1 MDFSVETLSQLL
13 LAFKFFSEI
22 ILLKEAY
29 LAMLF
34 LFISIILF
42 IFSGLVQIFF
52 KEKLKVIIFTF
63 FSIIAII
70 LGLIPTIIVLFNNE
84 KLFKTTNFSGL
95 IGNVNFVLDPLSAFF
110 TLIILAISLLCIIY
124 SRKYLEPY
132 VKLQPI
138 NNSELQSTHDQNGML
153 NSLTKGTNEVRVS
166 DPACGVQHC
175 MSELPCDPCNKDG
188 ASSGKNLGLR
198 VVLKDISA
206 HYFFFNLFVAS
217 MILVVTVQNIL
228 FFLIC
233 WEIMS
238 LSSFFLLLFDSEK
251 KEVRQIAINY
261 LITMQIGVLFLLS
274 GFILLNLNTGS
285 LDFTSFQGH
294 ISNII
299 FILLLIGFGIKSGF
313 VPFHT
318 WLPKA
323 HPIAP
328 SHISAMM
335 SGVMIKTG
343 IYGLLRLLTFIECPS
358 LFLSY
363 LVLFIGIISAFFG
376 ILYAITQRDYKKMLA
391 YSSVENMG
399 LIAISLGVAMLGL
412 SYHNYLMTCLGF
424 LGVFAHI
431 LNHAIFKP
439 LLFLTSGSVL
449 SKVRTTDCEKLG
461 GLIKSMPY
469 TATLFLIGSLAI
481 CALPPFNGFVS
492 EFFIYLAMLNGI
504 STNNHFLFPV
514 LIISIG
520 VLAFVGAMVLI
531 AFTNMFSSIFL
542 GSPRGEKA
550 LNVTEES
557 PKSMLIPIAV
567 LAAAALLIG
576 LFPQYFMQILISP
589 CNMFLNSPLA
599 FPFQTLFNISMFNL
613 ALLIILSL
621 ILLIRKIL
629 LKNKINSIHKTWS
642 CGYDKPN
649 SKMQYSNYSFSRP
662 FLGFLTP
669 FFIRELDFKTI
680 KELFP
685 KKTYFKS
692 KIIDIFEYYLIKP
705 IINFDKFIIQKF
717 YWVQSGNVQKYLL
730 YGLIFLLL
738 VIIWVV
744 KK

>member
-1 MDFSVETLSQLL
+1 M
-13 LAFKFFSEI
+13 
-22 ILLKEAY
+22 KEAC
-29 LAMLF
+29 LIMLF

-42 IFSGLVQIFF
+42 IFSGLAQALF
-52 KEKLKVIIFTF
+52 KENLKAKIFTL
-63 FSIIAII
+63 FSGIATI
-70 LGLIPTIIVLFNNE
+70 LGLIPTTIALFQN
-84 KLFKTTNFSGL
+84 KTFFKALNFNGL

-110 TLIILAISLLCIIY
+110 VLIILVISFLAIIY

-132 VKLQPI
+132 NK
-138 NNSELQSTHDQNGML
+138 
-153 NSLTKGTNEVRVS
+153 SL
-166 DPACGVQHC
+166 
-175 MSELPCDPCNKDG
+175 
-188 ASSGKNLGLR
+188 
-198 VVLKDISA
+198 SA
-206 HYFFFNLFVAS
+206 HYFFFGTFIAS

-261 LITMQIGVLFLLS
+261 LTTMQIGVLFLFI

-285 LDFTSFQGH
+285 LDFVSFQGH
-294 ISNII
+294 ISNTI
-299 FILLLIGFGIKSGF
+299 FIFLLIGFGIKAGF

-328 SHISAMM
+328 SHISAVM

-343 IYGLLRLLTFIECPS
+343 IYGILRLLTFIESPS
-358 LFLSY
+358 LLLSY
-363 LVLFIGIISAFFG
+363 LVLFIGAASAFFG
-376 ILYAITQRDYKKMLA
+376 ILYAITQRDYKRMLA
-391 YSSVENMG
+391 YSSIENIG
-399 LIAISLGVAMLGL
+399 LITISIGIAMLGL
-412 SYHNYLMTCLGF
+412 SYHNQLMAGLGF
-424 LGVFAHI
+424 LGVFAHT
-431 LNHAIFKP
+431 LNHSIFKP
-439 LLFLTSGSVL
+439 LLFLCAGSVL
-449 SKVRTTDCEKLG
+449 SKVHTTDCEQLG

-481 CALPPFNGFVS
+481 SALPPFNGFIS

-504 STNNHFLFPV
+504 ATENHFLFPV

-520 VLAFVGAMVLI
+520 ILAFIGAMVLI

-542 GSPRGEKA
+542 GTPRDKA
-550 LNVTEES
+550 AIVNGDS
-557 PKSMLIPIAV
+557 PKSMLFAIGV
-567 LAAAALLIG
+567 LAIASLLIG
-576 LFPQYFMQILISP
+576 VFPQYFMRIVLNPADMFLAAPLNFPTQILSNISI
-589 CNMFLNSPLA
+589 
-599 FPFQTLFNISMFNL
+599 FNI
-613 ALLIILSL
+613 ALLTIILA
-621 ILLIRKIL
+621 ILLLRKLL
-629 LKNKINSIHKTWS
+629 LKNKTVTSNKTWG
-642 CGYDKPN
+642 CGYDKVN

-669 FFIRELDFKTI
+669 FFIRELDFKGI

-685 KKTYFKS
+685 TKTHFKA
-692 KIIDIFEYYLIKP
+692 KTIDIFEYYLIKP

-717 YWVQSGNVQKYLL
+717 YWIQSGNIQKYLL

-744 KK
+744 RK